1 MQKGMEVLARST
13 LAGGRT
19 GKETMPAASSGTRM
33 LFRTI
38 SAQRC
43 ISHRSTLRWGSQR
56 NAFDANP
63 ICHVTAIA
71 SPEEVCLA

>member
-1 MQKGMEVLARST
+1 ML
-13 LAGGRT
+13 
-19 GKETMPAASSGTRM
+19 AASSGTQM
-33 LFRTI
+33 LFLTI

-63 ICHVTAIA
+63 ICHVTAIT